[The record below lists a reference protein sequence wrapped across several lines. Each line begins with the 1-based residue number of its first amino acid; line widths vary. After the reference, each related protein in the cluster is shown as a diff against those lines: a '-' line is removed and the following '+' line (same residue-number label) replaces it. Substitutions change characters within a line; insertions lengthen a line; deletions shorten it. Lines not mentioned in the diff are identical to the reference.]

1 MIQTLTRQIARVATC
16 TVIGATLGSVRPC
29 IAEGETGEKRVLPLS
44 TAYVP
49 VPGEAAGKM
58 LYTTVEWGEHEYQA
72 QEGTTVL
79 MKVIVDAATDSSVRA
94 KALERLSRL
103 RNRDTTP
110 QLLSLYDD
118 LREAEEKAW
127 LLRCLTSA
135 EDPRGLPLFARVLE
149 QETDDTV
156 RMVAAFSLAQ
166 WNVRRGVEE
175 LVGLLDSGA
184 PTAQTD
190 RMKYDLDTVINVFAT
205 ENRRKS
211 WGFPFEKVAKS
222 IGERTDLA
230 DEQKASLLASEIK
243 KWFSEN
249 KDRFPDWNLGDPLP
263 AAPKLPPIPPGPT
276 SVLSLSATFRPP
288 LTTWT
293 TAEQEEAK
301 VDWEGEPLPVEQ
313 GVERL
318 MTAILGPSSGDE
330 RARAFLRL
338 EQVAGHLRD
347 TDHIPQLL
355 DLYEQLSGRAERA
368 PLVFCL
374 AESKD
379 ARTLA
384 LFARILDGRTEDLVR
399 LPAAYGLAIWNV
411 RRGVS
416 ELIDLL
422 LVREGEGAAQHP
434 GNVAWQAAR
443 RLSRLNYWKSWCAPD
458 ASLQAA
464 VEAPP
469 EVRDERLQA
478 CHSELKVW
486 FAANKHRFPEW
497 KPGDPLPEAAANDNS
512 EGDPN

>member
-1 MIQTLTRQIARVATC
+1 MIQTLTRQIARVAAC
-16 TVIGATLGSVRPC
+16 TVVGATFGSVRPC
-29 IAEGETGEKRVLPLS
+29 IAEGEKGGKRVLPLS

-49 VPGEAAGKM
+49 VPGEATGKM
-58 LYTTVEWGEHEYQA
+58 LYTTVEWEEHEYQA

-79 MKVIVDAATDSSVRA
+79 MKVIVDAVTDSSVRA

-103 RNRDTTP
+103 RNRDATP

-149 QETDDTV
+149 QEADDTV

-175 LVGLLDSGA
+175 FVGLLDSGVPA
-184 PTAQTD
+184 GQTD
-190 RMKYDLDTVINVFAT
+190 RMKYDLHTLINVFAT

-211 WGFPFEKVAKS
+211 WGFPFEEVAKS
-222 IGERTDLA
+222 IGQRTDLA

-249 KDRFPDWNLGDPLP
+249 KDRFPDWKPGDPLP

-276 SVLSLSATFRPP
+276 SVLSLSATFTPP
-288 LTTWT
+288 PTAWT
-293 TAEQEEAK
+293 TAGQEEERVA
-301 VDWEGEPLPVEQ
+301 WEGEQLPVEQ

-318 MTAILGPSSGDE
+318 MTTILDPSSGDE
-330 RARAFLRL
+330 RRGAIQRL

-347 TDHIPQLL
+347 TERIPQLL
-355 DLYEQLSGRAERA
+355 DGYERLTVRAERA
-368 PLVFCL
+368 SLLFCL

-379 ARTLA
+379 PRALP
-384 LFARILDGRTEDLVR
+384 LFASILEGRTEDFLR

-411 RRGVS
+411 RHGVS

-422 LVREGEGAAQHP
+422 LVKQAESAALYP
-434 GNVAWQAAR
+434 GNIAKQAAR
-443 RLSRLNYWKSWCAPD
+443 LLSRLNYWKSWWAPD

-464 VEAPP
+464 IEAPP

-478 CHSELKVW
+478 CHSELKEW

-497 KPGDPLPEAAANDNS
+497 KLADPLPEAPANDNS
-512 EGDPN
+512 ERDRN